1 MTETVSQ
8 FKERVARLRERNP
21 EWRDE
26 QAYFNALGYPSLGS
40 SVAQVKWAWK
50 LDFASGAE
58 PFFDDSRIDA
68 FLAAAVA
75 AGVLRADE

>member
-8 FKERVARLRERNP
+8 FRQRVAQL
-21 EWRDE
+21 RDE
-26 QAYFNALGYPSLGS
+26 CPKWRHGQTVFNAMGYPSLGS

-58 PFFDDSRIDA
+58 PFFDDSQISA

-75 AGVLRADE
+75 AGVLREG